1 MNRRA
6 FLQATAMAGAAAAL
20 AACGHERTPEV
31 IDTAPASILPS
42 PTSEPAPLPTPSPTP
57 APERS
62 TVYLI
67 RTDDRV
73 AGTRQAF
80 EMLSPDLAGKQVF
93 IKPNFNSADPPPGST
108 DPGMLAEA
116 IRYAR
121 DSGAAQVRMG
131 DRSGMGV
138 TSRVMDA
145 LGITAL
151 ADELDAELMDFSR
164 FPAESWELM
173 RPDEGH
179 WPDGFAVAKPVLDAD
194 AVINLCCLKTH
205 RYGGHFTLSLKNSVG
220 MIADRVP
227 GLPTE
232 FMQQLHASSHQR
244 RMIAEINL
252 AYEPA
257 AIVMDGVDAFVQGGP
272 ATGTRVHPGVV
283 LAGTDRVAVDAVGV
297 ALLRIHGTTP
307 EVSRG
312 SIFEQEQIARAVE
325 LGLGVPGPERIDLEG
340 DTALAARIMDELFN

>member
-6 FLQATAMAGAAAAL
+6 FLRATAAAGAAAAL
-20 AACGHERTPEV
+20 AACRQESLPDLIDATPTSMMPSQTPE
-31 IDTAPASILPS
+31 
-42 PTSEPAPLPTPSPTP
+42 PTLLPTPSPTP

-73 AGTRQAF
+73 AGTRQAL
-80 EMLSPDLAGKQVF
+80 EILSPDLAGRQVF

-108 DPGMLAEA
+108 DPGMLGEA

-121 DSGAAQVRMG
+121 SIGAAHVRMG

-151 ADELDAELMDFSR
+151 ASDHDVELIDLSQL
-164 FPAESWELM
+164 PAESWELM
-173 RPDEGH
+173 RPDDGH
-179 WPDGFAVAKPVLDAD
+179 WPDGFAVARPILDSD
-194 AVINLCCLKTH
+194 AILNLCCLKTH

-232 FMQQLHASSHQR
+232 FMQQLHGSAHQR

-272 ATGTRVHPGVV
+272 ATGTLVHPGVMI
-283 LAGTDRVAVDAVGV
+283 AGTDRVAVDAVGV
-297 ALLRIHGTTP
+297 ALLRIYGTTP

-312 SIFEQEQIARAVE
+312 SIFEQEQIGRAVE

-340 DTALAARIMDELFN
+340 DAALAARIMDELLA